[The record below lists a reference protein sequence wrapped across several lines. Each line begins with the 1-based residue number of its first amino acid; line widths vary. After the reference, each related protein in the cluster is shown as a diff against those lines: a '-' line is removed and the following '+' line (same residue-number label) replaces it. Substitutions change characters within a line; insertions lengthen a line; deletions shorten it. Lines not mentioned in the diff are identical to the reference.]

1 MSATP
6 EPNIQVPVDTV
17 GSWIVDS
24 GKAAGVKVDDKD
36 GTEMSAFGHDLR
48 GAFGAC
54 WGEDGPAPH
63 SERCWC
69 GIPTL
74 RPRCASG

>member
-24 GKAAGVKVDDKD
+24 GKAAGVKVDNKD
-36 GTEMSAFGHDLR
+36 RTEMSASAHDWR
-48 GAFGAC
+48 RAFGTR
-54 WGEDGPAPH
+54 WGDYCPAWYPERADTAFPH
-63 SERCWC
+63 
-69 GIPTL
+69 
-74 RPRCASG
+74 

>member
-24 GKAAGVKVDDKD
+24 GKAAGVKVHNKD
-36 GTEMSAFGHDLR
+36 GTEMSASAHDLR
-48 GAFGAC
+48 QAFGTRC
-54 WGEDGPAPH
+54 RDDCPAWYPERVDAAFPH
-63 SERCWC
+63 
-69 GIPTL
+69 
-74 RPRCASG
+74 

>member
-17 GSWIVDS
+17 SSWIVDS

-36 GTEMSAFGHDLR
+36 GTEMSAPAHDLR
-48 GAFGAC
+48 RAFGTR
-54 WGEDGPAPH
+54 WGGRLFRMEA
-63 SERCWC
+63 
-69 GIPTL
+69 
-74 RPRCASG
+74 

>member
-6 EPNIQVPVDTV
+6 EPNIQVPDDTV

-36 GTEMSAFGHDLR
+36 GTEMSASAHDLR
-48 GAFGAC
+48 GAFGTR
-54 WGEDGPAPH
+54 WGDDCPAWKPERAGAAFPH
-63 SERCWC
+63 
-69 GIPTL
+69 
-74 RPRCASG
+74 